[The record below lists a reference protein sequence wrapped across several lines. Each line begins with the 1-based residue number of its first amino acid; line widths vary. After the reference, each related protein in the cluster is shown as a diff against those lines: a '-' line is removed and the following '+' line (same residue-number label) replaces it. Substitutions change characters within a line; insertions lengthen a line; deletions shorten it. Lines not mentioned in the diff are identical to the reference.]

1 MMQKMKANVF
11 YVGIFSI
18 LTVSILSISWT
29 LAGNYLEPPFWALF
43 LSLFGFL
50 IGILLIIYIMRD
62 IVKSF
67 DMGKQVKTNFFA
79 FRDLLKHVPELASIF
94 EQLKLNVQRKEVILG
109 SSHFKSIMKEM
120 HYESKAFVGVY
131 FMRRLKEF
139 RQKVIFKG
147 IIGVILI
154 FACFYITDY
163 TLEMYFLHRAG
174 FETQFL
180 HGGNFFK
187 FIVES
192 LYYSVTTFTTLG
204 YGDICPT
211 KLSIVA
217 RLISG
222 FEVLLFVSFF
232 AVFVNFSL
240 NSATQRLMLV
250 PDDMID
256 VMSSELET
264 VGGGVR
270 I

>member
-1 MMQKMKANVF
+1 
-11 YVGIFSI
+11 
-18 LTVSILSISWT
+18 
-29 LAGNYLEPPFWALF
+29 
-43 LSLFGFL
+43 
-50 IGILLIIYIMRD
+50 
-62 IVKSF
+62 
-67 DMGKQVKTNFFA
+67 
-79 FRDLLKHVPELASIF
+79 
-94 EQLKLNVQRKEVILG
+94 
-109 SSHFKSIMKEM
+109 
-120 HYESKAFVGVY
+120 
-131 FMRRLKEF
+131 
-139 RQKVIFKG
+139 
-147 IIGVILI
+147 
-154 FACFYITDY
+154 
-163 TLEMYFLHRAG
+163 
-174 FETQFL
+174 
-180 HGGNFFK
+180 
-187 FIVES
+187 
-192 LYYSVTTFTTLG
+192 VTTFTTLG